1 MGGWGAG
8 RRGEL
13 AGEDALIAGYG
24 GSVAPARRGRQW
36 RFFETLKVEKVK
48 GESLKSLQETK
59 EAIANRIAMQYN
71 TKRLRSAL
79 DNISPC
85 AFEEKP
91 RKNEFSRPIVKAKV
105 Y

>member
-1 MGGWGAG
+1 MRGGGVSLLERTRSLPGMAAVLRQLGAG
-8 RRGEL
+8 DNG
-13 AGEDALIAGYG
+13 D
-24 GSVAPARRGRQW
+24 S
-36 RFFETLKVEKVK
+36 FDTLKVEKVK

-59 EAIANRIAMQYN
+59 EAIANCIAMQYN

-91 RKNEFSRPIVKAKV
+91 RTDEFSRPIVKAKV